1 MKSFSKIHPEVRNS
15 SSTLLAE
22 TVIVAQPETIQR
34 VDAWMEQQLTDLEL
48 KFASYVTKN
57 SLGKS
62 IRQER

>member
-15 SSTLLAE
+15 SASLLAE
-22 TVIVAQPETIQR
+22 TIIVAEPQTIDK
-34 VDAWMEQQLTDLEL
+34 VDAWMDQQLTDLEL